1 MVPSTAFPPTT
12 PSTLQVTAVFVLPAT
27 AAMYCDEVPSVTV
40 VAPSR
45 ATATGASDV
54 VFAGVAS
61 TTGRL
66 FETVGVAALVAVII
80 KFGDWGALA
89 GAT

>member
-12 PSTLQVTAVFVLPAT
+12 PFTLQVTAVFVLPVT

-40 VAPSR
+40 VAPSM
-45 ATATGASDV
+45 ATVTGSSGV

-61 TTGRL
+61 ATGRL
-66 FETVGVAALVAVII
+66 FETVGVAALVAVIVT
-80 KFGDWGALA
+80 FGD
-89 GAT
+89 

>member
-1 MVPSTAFPPTT
+1 
-12 PSTLQVTAVFVLPAT
+12 
-27 AAMYCDEVPSVTV
+27 MYCDEVPSVTV
-40 VAPSR
+40 LAPSR

-80 KFGDWGALA
+80 KFGD
-89 GAT
+89 